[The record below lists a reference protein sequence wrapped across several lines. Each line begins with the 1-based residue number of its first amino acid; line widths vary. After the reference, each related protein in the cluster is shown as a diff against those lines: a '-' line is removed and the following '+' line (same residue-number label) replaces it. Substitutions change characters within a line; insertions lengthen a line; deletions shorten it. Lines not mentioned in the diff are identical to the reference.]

1 MIKVIM
7 YTEKTGKYYVNNMWM
22 GNCYL
27 DTLGNIRDTDSGV
40 IICTE

>member
-1 MIKVIM
+1 MIKVFM
-7 YTEKTGKYYVNNMWM
+7 YTKSKGRYYVNGTWM